1 MLGTTPRFTP
11 SFPSIEQTLI
21 YWTEIF
27 MPHSSENPLPIE
39 IDVQSVRALIEEQAD
54 FLLID
59 CREPDEHEFCR
70 IESAKL
76 IPMNQTPSRVEEFE
90 SHRDSQI
97 VVHCHHGS
105 RSMQVVQWLRSQG
118 FSGAQNMAESNYG
131 ASWLTQKFLAT
142 SGSSHCRHWG

>member
-1 MLGTTPRFTP
+1 
-11 SFPSIEQTLI
+11 
-21 YWTEIF
+21 
-27 MPHSSENPLPIE
+27 MPPLSENSLPIE
-39 IDVQSVRALIEEQAD
+39 IDVQSVKALIDEQSD

-97 VVHCHHGS
+97 VVYCHHGS

-118 FSGAQNMAESNYG
+118 FDGAQNMTGGIEFWSQLVDSEVPRY
-131 ASWLTQKFLAT
+131 
-142 SGSSHCRHWG
+142 